1 MRRFLVMLLSL
12 MCIIL
17 PLQVTAG
24 MDMAGK
30 HCPHM
35 QPQMQNMAAGSA
47 ADANDRHDCCNDAAT
62 VAKTGQLCKTG
73 HECSP
78 SFSYM
83 LTPGIFHLAFTSAVI
98 QAPAVPVRA
107 YSGPPSAVWR
117 PPTLI

>member
-1 MRRFLVMLLSL
+1 MRRFLVMLLSF
-12 MCIIL
+12 MCIVL
-17 PLQVTAG
+17 PLQASAG
-24 MDMAGK
+24 MVMAGK

-35 QPQMQNMAAGSA
+35 QNMAAGSP
-47 ADANDRHDCCNDAAT
+47 ADADDRHDCCNDAAT

>member
-1 MRRFLVMLLSL
+1 MRRFLVMLLSF
-12 MCIIL
+12 MCIVL
-17 PLQVTAG
+17 PLQASAG

-35 QPQMQNMAAGSA
+35 QDMAAST
-47 ADANDRHDCCNDAAT
+47 ADADDRHDCCNDAAT

-83 LTPGIFHLAFTSAVI
+83 LTPGIFHLAFTSAVT
-98 QAPAVPVRA
+98 QTPAVLVRT

>member
-1 MRRFLVMLLSL
+1 
-12 MCIIL
+12 
-17 PLQVTAG
+17 
-24 MDMAGK
+24 
-30 HCPHM
+30 
-35 QPQMQNMAAGSA
+35 
-47 ADANDRHDCCNDAAT
+47 

-83 LTPGIFHLAFTSAVI
+83 LTPGIFHLAFTSAVT
-98 QAPAVPVRA
+98 QTLAVPVRT

>member
-1 MRRFLVMLLSL
+1 MRRFLVMLLSF
-12 MCIIL
+12 MCIVL
-17 PLQVTAG
+17 PLQASAG

-35 QPQMQNMAAGSA
+35 LDMAGSP
-47 ADANDRHDCCNDAAT
+47 ADADDRHDCCNDAAT

-83 LTPGIFHLAFTSAVI
+83 LTPGIFHLAFTSAVT
-98 QAPAVPVRA
+98 QTPAFPART